1 MSIIKLFLIDELN
14 DTIGEINIEKPNSLQ
29 I

>member
-1 MSIIKLFLIDELN
+1 MSIINLFLIDELN